1 MSPPETQT
9 RPQIGAAIPSLAKDS
24 HHLDYPFFSGLLYNI
39 VDLAAVAT
47 GGVLAYQLTAD
58 AALGT
63 PGKLAIL
70 LGLFITRVS
79 FVNWGLYDSWRGRSL
94 IEQTGRLAAGW
105 ISVFIALIIL
115 GFVFDLTQ
123 LFKRDWILT
132 WFMLG
137 GLFLIAARSA
147 ATLGLRLLR
156 QRGWNHKRIA
166 VVGTGDWA
174 RTVIRRLN
182 NAVWLGLDVVAVID
196 HEGDHS
202 AGEVLDGTPVVGGLE
217 RLPGLLTKGQVDEVW
232 LCVPADGGGRVE
244 EIERVQHL
252 LRHSTVTQRFVPH
265 FAEMRLMNRP
275 MTQIMG
281 LPVVNLSVSPM
292 RVSVNRM
299 MKAVEDRLIAALVLL
314 LTSPLMLLI
323 AIGVKLTSKGP
334 VLFKQLRHGWD
345 GKPIKVYKFRT
356 MRLHDDETAVRQAT
370 RDDRRVTPIG
380 AFLRRTSLDELPQF
394 FNVLQG
400 RMSIVGP
407 RPHAIEHN
415 HYYMD
420 QIDSYMQ
427 RHKVKPGI
435 TGWAQVNGYRGETDT
450 LEKMARRVEHDL
462 YYIENWSL
470 WLDARIIVL
479 TLVRGFVHPNAY

>member
-1 MSPPETQT
+1 VSPPESQT
-9 RPQIGAAIPSLAKDS
+9 RRQIGASIPSLPRDS

-47 GGVLAYQLTAD
+47 GGALAYQLTED
-58 AALGT
+58 AAVGT

-79 FVNWGLYDSWRGRSL
+79 FANWGLYDSWRGRSL

-105 ISVFIALIIL
+105 VSVFIALIIL
-115 GFVFDLTQ
+115 GFVFDLAQ
-123 LFKRDWILT
+123 LFKRDWILM

-147 ATLGLRLLR
+147 ATLSLRLLR

-174 RTVIRRLN
+174 QTVIRRLN
-182 NAVWLGLDVVAVID
+182 NAVWLGLDVVAIVD
-196 HEGDHS
+196 HKGDHS

-217 RLPGLLTKGQVDEVW
+217 RLPALLSKGQVDEVW

-299 MKAVEDRLIAALVLL
+299 VKAIEDRLIAALVLL
-314 LTSPLMLLI
+314 VTSPLMLLI
-323 AIGVKLTSKGP
+323 AIGVKLSSKGP
-334 VLFKQLRHGWD
+334 VVFKQLRHGWD

-356 MRLHDDETAVRQAT
+356 MRLHEDETELRQAT

-394 FNVLQG
+394 YNVLQG

-450 LEKMARRVEHDL
+450 LDKMERRVEHDL

-470 WLDARIIVL
+470 WLDAKIIVL
-479 TLVRGFVHPNAY
+479 TIVRGFVHPNAY